1 MQFIKA
7 TSGHIDAIAAIYG
20 RIIDAQEQGR
30 LTVGWQ
36 RGVYPTRQTALDA
49 LGRGDLFV
57 CVDGGQVAAAAIIN
71 RIQVP
76 VYAEVGWLYHAEPD
90 EVMVLHTL
98 VVDPLMAGRGYG
110 TAFVAYYES
119 YAKKQR
125 LPGAAHGH
133 QREERRCPQ
142 AVRPPGLSRGR
153 NRALCVQRDKRRWAG
168 VPGEKTVSR
177 GRSLCIQSLSSLL
190 PSSPFFSIT
199 TALPLAVTAKT
210 YGWYDIPPVA
220 SKSFVCGSSVI

>member
-7 TSGHIDAIAAIYG
+7 EEKHIDAIEGIYS

-49 LGRGDLFV
+49 LKRGDLFV
-57 CVDGGQVAAAAIIN
+57 CVDGGQVVAAAIIN

-98 VVDPLMAGRGYG
+98 VVDPLRAGRGYG
-110 TAFVAYYES
+110 TAFVAFYEG
-119 YAKKQR
+119 YARQSGCTVLRMDTNEKNAPARRLYARLGYREAGIVPCVFNGIKGVGLVCLEKK
-125 LPGAAHGH
+125 L
-133 QREERRCPQ
+133 
-142 AVRPPGLSRGR
+142 
-153 NRALCVQRDKRRWAG
+153 
-168 VPGEKTVSR
+168 
-177 GRSLCIQSLSSLL
+177 
-190 PSSPFFSIT
+190 
-199 TALPLAVTAKT
+199 
-210 YGWYDIPPVA
+210 
-220 SKSFVCGSSVI
+220 

>member
-7 TSGHIDAIAAIYG
+7 EEKHIDAIEGIYS
-20 RIIDAQEQGR
+20 RIIAAQETGGSF
-30 LTVGWQ
+30 VGWQ

-98 VVDPLMAGRGYG
+98 VVDPLRAGRGYG
-110 TAFVAYYES
+110 SAFVAFYEG
-119 YAKKQR
+119 YARQSGCPVLRMDTNEKNAAARRLYARLGYREAGIVPCVFNGIKGVGLVCLEKK
-125 LPGAAHGH
+125 L
-133 QREERRCPQ
+133 
-142 AVRPPGLSRGR
+142 
-153 NRALCVQRDKRRWAG
+153 
-168 VPGEKTVSR
+168 
-177 GRSLCIQSLSSLL
+177 
-190 PSSPFFSIT
+190 
-199 TALPLAVTAKT
+199 
-210 YGWYDIPPVA
+210 
-220 SKSFVCGSSVI
+220 

>member
-7 TSGHIDAIAAIYG
+7 TSGHIDAIAAIYDH
-20 RIIDAQEQGR
+20 IIDAQEQGR

-71 RIQVP
+71 RIQMP

-98 VVDPLMAGRGYG
+98 VVDPLRAGRGCG
-110 TAFVAYYES
+110 TAFVAFYEG
-119 YAKKQR
+119 YARQSGCPVLRKNAAARRLYARLGYREAGIVPCVFNGIKGVGLVCLEKK
-125 LPGAAHGH
+125 L
-133 QREERRCPQ
+133 
-142 AVRPPGLSRGR
+142 
-153 NRALCVQRDKRRWAG
+153 
-168 VPGEKTVSR
+168 
-177 GRSLCIQSLSSLL
+177 
-190 PSSPFFSIT
+190 
-199 TALPLAVTAKT
+199 
-210 YGWYDIPPVA
+210 
-220 SKSFVCGSSVI
+220 

>member
-7 TSGHIDAIAAIYG
+7 EEKHIDAIEGIYS

-49 LGRGDLFV
+49 LKRGDLFV
-57 CVDGGQVAAAAIIN
+57 CVDGGQVVAAAIIN

-98 VVDPLMAGRGYG
+98 VVDPLRAGRGYG

-119 YAKKQR
+119 YAKNSGCPVLRMDTNEKNAAARR
-125 LPGAAHGH
+125 LYARLGY
-133 QREERRCPQ
+133 REAGIVPC
-142 AVRPPGLSRGR
+142 VFNGIKGVGLVC
-153 NRALCVQRDKRRWAG
+153 L
-168 VPGEKTVSR
+168 EKK
-177 GRSLCIQSLSSLL
+177 L
-190 PSSPFFSIT
+190 
-199 TALPLAVTAKT
+199 
-210 YGWYDIPPVA
+210 
-220 SKSFVCGSSVI
+220 

>member
-1 MQFIKA
+1 MHFIKA

-76 VYAEVGWLYHAEPD
+76 VYAEVGWLYHAGPD

-119 YAKKQR
+119 YAKNNGCPVLRMDTNEKNAAARRLYARLGYREAGIVPCVFNGIKGVGLVCLEKNCKQGPFP
-125 LPGAAHGH
+125 LHSEPFFAA
-133 QREERRCPQ
+133 
-142 AVRPPGLSRGR
+142 AVL
-153 NRALCVQRDKRRWAG
+153 
-168 VPGEKTVSR
+168 TV
-177 GRSLCIQSLSSLL
+177 
-190 PSSPFFSIT
+190 FSIT

>member
-7 TSGHIDAIAAIYG
+7 EEKHIDAIEGIYS

-49 LGRGDLFV
+49 LKRGDLFV

-76 VYAEVGWLYHAEPD
+76 VYAEVGWLYPAEPD

-98 VVDPLMAGRGYG
+98 VVDPLRAGRGYG

-119 YAKKQR
+119 YAKNNGCPVLRMDTNEKNAAARR
-125 LPGAAHGH
+125 LYARLGY
-133 QREERRCPQ
+133 REAGIVPC
-142 AVRPPGLSRGR
+142 VFNGIKGVGLVC
-153 NRALCVQRDKRRWAG
+153 L
-168 VPGEKTVSR
+168 EKK
-177 GRSLCIQSLSSLL
+177 L
-190 PSSPFFSIT
+190 
-199 TALPLAVTAKT
+199 
-210 YGWYDIPPVA
+210 
-220 SKSFVCGSSVI
+220 

>member
-7 TSGHIDAIAAIYG
+7 EEKHIDAIEGIYS

-49 LGRGDLFV
+49 LKRGDLFV
-57 CVDGGQVAAAAIIN
+57 CVDGGQVVAAAIIN

-76 VYAEVGWLYHAEPD
+76 VYAEVGWLYPAEPD

-98 VVDPLMAGRGYG
+98 VVDPLCSGRGYG

-119 YAKKQR
+119 YAKNNGCPVLRMDTNEKNAAARR
-125 LPGAAHGH
+125 LYARLGY
-133 QREERRCPQ
+133 REAGIVPC
-142 AVRPPGLSRGR
+142 VFNGIKGVGLVC
-153 NRALCVQRDKRRWAG
+153 L
-168 VPGEKTVSR
+168 EKK
-177 GRSLCIQSLSSLL
+177 L
-190 PSSPFFSIT
+190 
-199 TALPLAVTAKT
+199 
-210 YGWYDIPPVA
+210 
-220 SKSFVCGSSVI
+220 

>member
-76 VYAEVGWLYHAEPD
+76 VYAEVGWLYPAEPD

-98 VVDPLMAGRGYG
+98 VVDPLCSDRTNCHSDTANLWSWLHHYSYNTSCHQPTASPYG
-110 TAFVAYYES
+110 
-119 YAKKQR
+119 
-125 LPGAAHGH
+125 
-133 QREERRCPQ
+133 
-142 AVRPPGLSRGR
+142 
-153 NRALCVQRDKRRWAG
+153 
-168 VPGEKTVSR
+168 
-177 GRSLCIQSLSSLL
+177 
-190 PSSPFFSIT
+190 
-199 TALPLAVTAKT
+199 
-210 YGWYDIPPVA
+210 
-220 SKSFVCGSSVI
+220 

>member
-7 TSGHIDAIAAIYG
+7 TSEHIDAIAAIYG

-49 LGRGDLFV
+49 LKRGDLFV
-57 CVDGGQVAAAAIIN
+57 CVDGGQVVAAAIIN

-98 VVDPLMAGRGYG
+98 VVDPLRAGRGYG
-110 TAFVAYYES
+110 SAFVAFYEG
-119 YAKKQR
+119 YARQSGCPVLR
-125 LPGAAHGH
+125 MDTN
-133 QREERRCPQ
+133 ERN
-142 AVRPPGLSRGR
+142 ASA
-153 NRALCVQRDKRRWAG
+153 RALYRNLGYREVSIVPCAFNGIPGVQL
-168 VPGEKTVSR
+168 VCLEKT
-177 GRSLCIQSLSSLL
+177 L
-190 PSSPFFSIT
+190 
-199 TALPLAVTAKT
+199 
-210 YGWYDIPPVA
+210 
-220 SKSFVCGSSVI
+220 

>member
-7 TSGHIDAIAAIYG
+7 EEKHIDAIEGIYS

-49 LGRGDLFV
+49 LKRGDLFV
-57 CVDGGQVAAAAIIN
+57 CVDGGQVVAAAIIN

-98 VVDPLMAGRGYG
+98 VVDPLRAGRGYG
-110 TAFVAYYES
+110 TAFVAFYEG
-119 YAKKQR
+119 YARQSGCPVLRMDTNEKNAAARRLYARLGYREAGIVPCVFNGIKGVGLMCLEKK
-125 LPGAAHGH
+125 L
-133 QREERRCPQ
+133 
-142 AVRPPGLSRGR
+142 
-153 NRALCVQRDKRRWAG
+153 
-168 VPGEKTVSR
+168 
-177 GRSLCIQSLSSLL
+177 
-190 PSSPFFSIT
+190 
-199 TALPLAVTAKT
+199 
-210 YGWYDIPPVA
+210 
-220 SKSFVCGSSVI
+220 

>member
-20 RIIDAQEQGR
+20 HIIDAQEQGR

-76 VYAEVGWLYHAEPD
+76 VYAEVGWL
-90 EVMVLHTL
+90 
-98 VVDPLMAGRGYG
+98 
-110 TAFVAYYES
+110 
-119 YAKKQR
+119 
-125 LPGAAHGH
+125 
-133 QREERRCPQ
+133 
-142 AVRPPGLSRGR
+142 
-153 NRALCVQRDKRRWAG
+153 
-168 VPGEKTVSR
+168 
-177 GRSLCIQSLSSLL
+177 
-190 PSSPFFSIT
+190 
-199 TALPLAVTAKT
+199 
-210 YGWYDIPPVA
+210 
-220 SKSFVCGSSVI
+220 

>member
-7 TSGHIDAIAAIYG
+7 EEKHIDAIEGIYS

-49 LGRGDLFV
+49 LKRGDLFV
-57 CVDGGQVAAAAIIN
+57 CVDGGQVVAAAIIN

-98 VVDPLMAGRGYG
+98 VVDPLRAGRGYG

-119 YAKKQR
+119 YAKNNGCPVLRMDTNEKNAAARR
-125 LPGAAHGH
+125 LYARLGY
-133 QREERRCPQ
+133 REAGIVPC
-142 AVRPPGLSRGR
+142 VFNGIKGVGLV
-153 NRALCVQRDKRRWAG
+153 CM
-168 VPGEKTVSR
+168 EKK
-177 GRSLCIQSLSSLL
+177 L
-190 PSSPFFSIT
+190 
-199 TALPLAVTAKT
+199 
-210 YGWYDIPPVA
+210 
-220 SKSFVCGSSVI
+220 

>member
-7 TSGHIDAIAAIYG
+7 EEKHIDAIEGIYS

-49 LGRGDLFV
+49 LKRGDLFV
-57 CVDGGQVAAAAIIN
+57 CVDGGQVVAAAIIN

-98 VVDPLMAGRGYG
+98 VVDPLRAGRGYG

-119 YAKKQR
+119 YAKNNGCPVLRMDTNEKNAAARR
-125 LPGAAHGH
+125 LYARLGY
-133 QREERRCPQ
+133 REAGIVPC
-142 AVRPPGLSRGR
+142 VFNGIKGVGLVC
-153 NRALCVQRDKRRWAG
+153 LEKR
-168 VPGEKTVSR
+168 V
-177 GRSLCIQSLSSLL
+177 
-190 PSSPFFSIT
+190 
-199 TALPLAVTAKT
+199 
-210 YGWYDIPPVA
+210 
-220 SKSFVCGSSVI
+220 

>member
-7 TSGHIDAIAAIYG
+7 EEKHIDTIEGIYS

-76 VYAEVGWLYHAEPD
+76 VYAEVGWLYPAGPD

-98 VVDPLMAGRGYG
+98 VVDPLLAGRGYG
-110 TAFVAYYES
+110 SAFVAFYEG
-119 YAKKQR
+119 YARQSGCPVLRMDTNEKNAAARR
-125 LPGAAHGH
+125 LYARLGY
-133 QREERRCPQ
+133 REAGIVPC
-142 AVRPPGLSRGR
+142 VFNGIKGVGLV
-153 NRALCVQRDKRRWAG
+153 CMEKR
-168 VPGEKTVSR
+168 V
-177 GRSLCIQSLSSLL
+177 
-190 PSSPFFSIT
+190 
-199 TALPLAVTAKT
+199 
-210 YGWYDIPPVA
+210 
-220 SKSFVCGSSVI
+220 

>member
-57 CVDGGQVAAAAIIN
+57 CVDGGQVVAAAIIN

-98 VVDPLMAGRGYG
+98 VVDPLRAGRGYG
-110 TAFVAYYES
+110 SAFVAFYEG
-119 YAKKQR
+119 YAK
-125 LPGAAHGH
+125 
-133 QREERRCPQ
+133 
-142 AVRPPGLSRGR
+142 
-153 NRALCVQRDKRRWAG
+153 
-168 VPGEKTVSR
+168 
-177 GRSLCIQSLSSLL
+177 
-190 PSSPFFSIT
+190 T
-199 TALPLAVTAKT
+199 TAAPCSAWTPTRRTPLPAGCTPA
-210 YGWYDIPPVA
+210 WAIARPESCPVC
-220 SKSFVCGSSVI
+220 STG

>member
-7 TSGHIDAIAAIYG
+7 TSGHIDAIA
-20 RIIDAQEQGR
+20 AQEQGR

-49 LGRGDLFV
+49 LKRGDLFV

-98 VVDPLMAGRGYG
+98 VVDPLRAGRGYG

-119 YAKKQR
+119 YAKNNGCPVLRMDTNEKNAAARR
-125 LPGAAHGH
+125 LYARLGY
-133 QREERRCPQ
+133 REAGIVPC
-142 AVRPPGLSRGR
+142 VFNGIKGVGLVC
-153 NRALCVQRDKRRWAG
+153 L
-168 VPGEKTVSR
+168 EKK
-177 GRSLCIQSLSSLL
+177 L
-190 PSSPFFSIT
+190 
-199 TALPLAVTAKT
+199 
-210 YGWYDIPPVA
+210 
-220 SKSFVCGSSVI
+220 